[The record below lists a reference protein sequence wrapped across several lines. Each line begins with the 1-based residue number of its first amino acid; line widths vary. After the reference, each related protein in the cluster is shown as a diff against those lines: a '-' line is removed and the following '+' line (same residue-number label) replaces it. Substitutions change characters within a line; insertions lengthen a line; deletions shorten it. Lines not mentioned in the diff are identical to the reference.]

1 MAPFRSICEKDATKK
16 LGIGAALLVLAAFYS
31 YVFVLTL
38 APVYGSTPSH
48 IFHGYGVGIA
58 GVAGWFSKDIVDRVS
73 GRKAIYVVPVL
84 AFSLPVVQ
92 YFVSQQSSALGNPA
106 GPIITEVLAL
116 YPLVLLSVACA
127 GKLVQAGLNLQ
138 RHGDLVAEHIPLL
151 GSYVIYSAG
160 EHLIKAFL
168 SRFIGSTVLL
178 SRAGLQLL
186 IAIFYAAAVPS
197 KALLLAIPAF
207 LFSIT
212 SNTHLPLGYTT
223 TALNN
228 IIADD
233 GFALVARQ
241 DSTTGY
247 ISVLDNLEDGFRV
260 MRCDHSLL
268 GGQWIK
274 KRPNYTPPAVKDPIY
289 AVFTMLEAVRLV
301 ETAHGAP
308 RVDAESN
315 ALVIGLGIGTTPGAL
330 ISHGIDTT
338 IVEIDPVVHKYALQY
353 FDLPENHTPVIEDA
367 RAFVQR
373 SRNAPQLKQYDYIV
387 HDVFTGGAEPV
398 ELFTYEFISGLHALL
413 KDDGVIAIN
422 YAGDISLY
430 STALSI
436 RTIKSI
442 FPTCRLF
449 REDAAPE
456 IGPDFTNMVIFC
468 TKSRA
473 APITFRDPV
482 PEDFLGSRFR
492 SRYLVPKHEVDA
504 AQFDNVGLED
514 GPQGHGRR
522 ILVDKEVGR
531 LHKYQDRSALE
542 HWGIMRTVLP
552 DRVWEEW

>member
-1 MAPFRSICEKDATKK
+1 MAPFRSIYQQDAKK
-16 LGIGAALLVLAAFYS
+16 QLGVGVVLLVLTAFYS
-31 YVFVLTL
+31 YVFLLNL

-58 GVAGWFSKDIVDRVS
+58 GVAGWFGKDIVDRVS
-73 GRKAIYVVPVL
+73 GRKAVYLIPGL
-84 AFSLPVVQ
+84 AFSLPVLQ

-127 GKLVQAGLNLQ
+127 GKLVQLGLNLQ

-151 GSYVIYSAG
+151 GSYVVYSAG

-178 SRAGLQLL
+178 SRAGLQIL

-197 KALLLAIPAF
+197 KALVLASPAF

-212 SNTHLPLGYTT
+212 SNIHLPLGYTT

-228 IIADD
+228 AIADE
-233 GFALVARQ
+233 GYALIARQ

-247 ISVLDNLEDGFRV
+247 VSVLDNLEDGFRV

-301 ETAHGAP
+301 ETHGAP
-308 RVDAESN
+308 RVDAGSN

-338 IVEIDPVVHKYALQY
+338 IVEIDPVVHKYAMQY
-353 FDLPENHTPVIEDA
+353 FELSEKHTPVIEDA
-367 RAFVQR
+367 RAFVKR
-373 SRNAPQLKQYDYIV
+373 SQNAPSPKQYDYIV

-413 KDDGVIAIN
+413 KDDGVIALN
-422 YAGDISLY
+422 YAGDTSLY
-430 STALSI
+430 PTALSI
-436 RTIKSI
+436 RTIKSV

-449 REDAAPE
+449 REDATPE
-456 IGPDFTNMVIFC
+456 VGPDFTNMVIFC
-468 TKSRA
+468 TKST
-473 APITFRDPV
+473 APLIFRDPV

-492 SRYLVPKHEVDA
+492 ARYLVPKHEVDA
-504 AQFDNVGLED
+504 AQFENVGLED

-522 ILVDKEVGR
+522 VLVDKEVGR
-531 LHKYQDRSALE
+531 LHKYQDRGALE
-542 HWGIMRTVLP
+542 HWAIMRTVLP
-552 DRVWEEW
+552 DAVWEGW